1 MSEKLDYE
9 TFLYIS
15 SNKLIISVNSE
26 FDKKIYEKELFLD
39 RDSNNIDLDKL
50 EYLLKENIFLIEKK
64 LKSFIKK
71 IFIIIDLSIFFSVE
85 ISIKRNN
92 HKNILNLDNV
102 SHVLYEAKD
111 CCKKTIEQKKIV
123 HMIINNYKIDNK
135 DYSYLPNNV
144 SCNNFSLDV
153 KFISI
158 SNKLINDL
166 ENILKKFQISI
177 SHIVSANYINK
188 FILNSDE
195 DVFLMAKKITNG
207 YNPNE
212 VKLVDKTK
220 ENRGFFE
227 KFFNF
232 FN

>member
-1 MSEKLDYE
+1 MSEKINYE

-15 SNKLIISVNSE
+15 SKKLIILVNSE
-26 FDKKIYEKELFLD
+26 LNKKIYEKELIFDQESKEIVFD
-39 RDSNNIDLDKL
+39 RL
-50 EYLLKENIFLIEKK
+50 EHLLKENIFQIEKK

-71 IFIIIDLSIFFSVE
+71 IFIIIDLDIFFPVE

-92 HKNILNLDNV
+92 HKQNLNLDNI

-111 CCKKTIEQKKIV
+111 CCMKTIDQKKIV

-135 DYSYLPNNV
+135 EYSYLPNNV
-144 SCNNFSLDV
+144 NCNNFSLDV

-158 SNKLINDL
+158 SNKLIHNL
-166 ENILKKFQISI
+166 EKILKKFQISI

-188 FILNSDE
+188 FNLDGDE
-195 DVFLMAKKITNG
+195 DVFLMTKKIING

-212 VKLVDKTK
+212 VKLINKTK
-220 ENRGFFE
+220 ENKGFFE